1 MGYPGS
7 LFSCGDFM
15 SPLPVLLFLDFD
27 GVLHHFFPMAGVSDE
42 ENERFYYRP
51 AFEAAIRDLPVP
63 VEIVVA
69 STFRNKYDIDQ
80 LRQFFS
86 PDIAR
91 KIVGVTPSADVAR
104 KILGIEDNGNGDNGP
119 GTRQVE
125 VEAWLKR
132 AGRAEHPWVAIDD
145 FPTLYTT
152 AAVVACQDKF
162 DQHETALLAEAVA
175 DPHAFARKYPI
186 QTDQEK
192 KIIVVPASIAK
203 R

>member
-1 MGYPGS
+1 MPS
-7 LFSCGDFM
+7 FPS
-15 SPLPVLLFLDFD
+15 PVLLFLDFD

-42 ENERFYYRP
+42 ENQRFYYRP
-51 AFEAAIRDLPVP
+51 AFEQAIRELPVP
-63 VEIVVA
+63 VQIVVA
-69 STFRNKYDIDQ
+69 STFRHKYDIDQ

-91 KIVGVTPSADVAR
+91 MIVGVTPSADVAR
-104 KILGIEDNGNGDNGP
+104 KILGIEDSGNGDNGP

-132 AGRAEHPWVAIDD
+132 AGREDHPWVAIDD
-145 FPTLYTT
+145 FPTLYTS

-162 DQHETALLAEAVA
+162 DAHEAALLVEAVA
-175 DPHAFARKYPI
+175 DPQAFAQKHPI
-186 QTDQEK
+186 RQDREK
-192 KIIVVPASIAK
+192 KIIVVPATASP